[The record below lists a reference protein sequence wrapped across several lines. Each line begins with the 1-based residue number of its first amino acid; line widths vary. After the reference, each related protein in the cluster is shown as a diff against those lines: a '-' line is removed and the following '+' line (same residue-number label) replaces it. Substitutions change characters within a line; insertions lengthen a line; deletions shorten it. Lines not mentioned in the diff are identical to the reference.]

1 MKILITGVAGFIGS
15 NLAECLLKR
24 GHSVTGIDNLNYGF
38 IRNIDFGKGDA
49 NFKFIMGDIANPH
62 ILKNVHADIVV
73 HLASQK
79 IPRYTNALRTLDEN
93 YLMLRNVVEKCRLD
107 HSKIIFAS
115 TSDVYGKNPNVP
127 FTENSDLVMGP
138 TTVKRWAYALS
149 KMYGEQ
155 YIIANRDEYG
165 LKYTITRFFGS
176 YGPHQN
182 LTWWGGPQ
190 SVFIEKAFKNEAI
203 DIHGDGTQTR
213 TFTYID
219 DTVNALIACIEN
231 EKSDYE
237 IFNTGGKEGGEISIK
252 DLASLIWKL
261 INGENSEPKLKF
273 IPYSTF
279 GNYED
284 VMRRVPDISKLCSTL
299 NFRPEWSLEKGLK
312 ATIEWQKQFINVK
325 DNLPVKELSLN
336 GN

>member
-1 MKILITGVAGFIGS
+1 MLNSFKNMKILITGVAGFIGS
-15 NLAECLLKR
+15 NLAKGLLEK
-24 GHSVTGIDNLNYGF
+24 GHHVSGIDNLNYGF
-38 IRNIDFGKGDA
+38 MRNVEFGKDFK
-49 NFKFIMGDIANPH
+49 NFKFVMGDIANPL
-62 ILKNVHADIVV
+62 ILKDIKADIIV

-79 IPRYTNALRTLDEN
+79 IPRYTNALRTLEEN
-93 YLMLRNVVEKCRLD
+93 YLMLRNVVQKCLFD
-107 HSKIIFAS
+107 KSKIVFAS

-127 FTENSDLVMGP
+127 FSEKSDLVMGP

-155 YIIANRDEYG
+155 YIIANHDEYD

-190 SVFIEKAFKNEAI
+190 SVFIEKAYKKIPI
-203 DIHGDGTQTR
+203 DIHGDGSQTR
-213 TFTYID
+213 TFTFVD
-219 DTVNALIACIEN
+219 DTVNAIIACIEN
-231 EKSDYE
+231 NKSDNE

-252 DLASLIWKL
+252 NLALLIWKL
-261 INGENSEPKLKF
+261 VNGADSTPILNF

-284 VMRRVPDISKLCSTL
+284 VMRRVPDISKICATL
-299 NFRPEWSLEKGLK
+299 DFQPQWDLESGLI
-312 ATIEWQKQFINVK
+312 AAIDWQKK
-325 DNLPVKELSLN
+325 YMT
-336 GN
+336 

>member
-15 NLAECLLKR
+15 NLAKRLLEI
-24 GHSVTGIDNLNYGF
+24 GHTVTGIDNLNYGF
-38 IRNIDFGKGDA
+38 MRNIEYAKNIE
-49 NFKFIMGDIANPH
+49 NFQFIMGDIANPL
-62 ILKNVHADIVV
+62 IFKEVQADIVV

-79 IPRYTNALRTLDEN
+79 IPRYTNALRTLEEN
-93 YLMLRNVVEKCRLD
+93 YLMLRNVVQKCTYD
-107 HSKIIFAS
+107 NSKIIFAS

-127 FTENSDLVMGP
+127 FTEDSDLVMGP

-155 YIIANRDEYG
+155 YIIANHDEYG

-190 SVFIEKAFKNEAI
+190 SVFIEKAFKKEPI

-213 TFTYID
+213 TFTYVD

-231 EKSDYE
+231 DKSDNE
-237 IFNTGGKEGGEISIK
+237 IFNTGSKSGGEISIK

-261 INGENSEPKLKF
+261 VNGKDSEPKFNF
-273 IPYSTF
+273 ISYSTF

-299 NFRPEWSLEKGLK
+299 NFQPEWGLGKGLRV
-312 ATIEWQKQFINVK
+312 TIDWQKQFYK
-325 DNLPVKELSLN
+325 LRDYA
-336 GN
+336 